1 MLMPPLLNWFK
12 ARDLC
17 RRFNGRLHIDNS
29 AKSVRTRSFPLV
41 EKGETFRPQRCRR
54 VWLGASDLEEEGV
67 WRDSETNEVLDL
79 RAFWGPG
86 QPNGVRV
93 QNCAGIWE
101 LVILLIIVSFLE
113 WFYIFDRMVKE
124 AVDMM
129 MELVTKNLNVHSVI
143 SSSIPEL
150 HWEASAGMSGLTF
163 STLWCLMKGPIYHT
177 LKDLL
182 GQSSNM
188 MKTISSGWW

>member
-1 MLMPPLLNWFK
+1 MNGDIASWDDANIWETAGEVSKLSLEKKEICSRTGSSEGIIMLMPPLLNWFK

-113 WFYIFDRMVKE
+113 
-124 AVDMM
+124 
-129 MELVTKNLNVHSVI
+129 
-143 SSSIPEL
+143 
-150 HWEASAGMSGLTF
+150 
-163 STLWCLMKGPIYHT
+163 
-177 LKDLL
+177 
-182 GQSSNM
+182 
-188 MKTISSGWW
+188 